1 MGTVY
6 TRPKSNWDW
15 FESNIEDTKR
25 TVYLPNTKWY
35 EKPYAQAPMY
45 DKRDDPTEIY
55 TDQYIDSPKNQMDLV
70 NTGCYQW
77 VKIYAKNI
85 LKAFYVPIPEGTKY
99 TLADGTSTLA
109 MEDSLINLLDLTDV
123 VSLTIPMDTN
133 TRDGALYRATL
144 SGGVYRLTDDLR
156 QTDKLYNF
164 FKGWDFTQTD
174 IDYIVEASADTYSYK
189 YPSVAN
195 YTGRTTIYK
204 STILPITKLTT
215 DTANGVDKE
224 WYGFGNPTRWTQSSG
239 YTIYA
244 DEAFNKTLL
253 KQQKQTICFLNS
265 NSSVA
270 PTRTSA
276 YVNPAKGT
284 QAKNH
289 YIDISE
295 SVGIITIQYV
305 YNNEYGLTDSGKWVK
320 ITGTN
325 YATTQENKNYV
336 VATASLPIYTY
347 PNSQGDYW
355 KTATYAR
362 GDRLT
367 VLYRSTYNTHWCYTG
382 QGWIYNVD
390 DNLSLIE

>member
-1 MGTVY
+1 M
-6 TRPKSNWDW
+6 
-15 FESNIEDTKR
+15 
-25 TVYLPNTKWY
+25 
-35 EKPYAQAPMY
+35 Q
-45 DKRDDPTEIY
+45 
-55 TDQYIDSPKNQMDLV
+55 
-70 NTGCYQW
+70 
-77 VKIYAKNI
+77 
-85 LKAFYVPIPEGTKY
+85 
-99 TLADGTSTLA
+99 
-109 MEDSLINLLDLTDV
+109 DSLINLLDLTDI
-123 VSLTIPMDTN
+123 VSLTIPMIDYN
-133 TRDGALYRATL
+133 EDGYYTKGTL

-164 FKGWDFTQTD
+164 FKGWNFAQTD
-174 IDYIVEASADTYSYK
+174 VDYIVEASADTYSYK

-195 YTGRTTIYK
+195 YTGRTTSYQ

-215 DTANGVDKE
+215 DAANGVDKE

-276 YVNPAKGT
+276 YLNPAKGT

-289 YIDISE
+289 YVDISE

-305 YNNEYGLTDSGKWVK
+305 YNNEYGLTDNGKWVK

-347 PNSQGDYW
+347 PNSKGDYW